1 MEQALAY
8 VCCPADESRAKV
20 QKYCRKIYEL
30 GYVPICPQYAFAPF
44 LDDVCG
50 KEVSGTM
57 NSEISMADRLHIICT
72 TLDGL
77 IKIKE
82 AE

>member
-8 VCCPADESRAKV
+8 VCCPADE
-20 QKYCRKIYEL
+20 
-30 GYVPICPQYAFAPF
+30 
-44 LDDVCG
+44 
-50 KEVSGTM
+50 
-57 NSEISMADRLHIICT
+57 SMADRLHIICT

>member
-1 MEQALAY
+1 MVL
-8 VCCPADESRAKV
+8 
-20 QKYCRKIYEL
+20 
-30 GYVPICPQYAFAPF
+30 
-44 LDDVCG
+44 VCG
-50 KEVSGTM
+50 KELYGTM
-57 NSEISMADRLHIICT
+57 NSEIIIADRLHIICT